1 MADGEQHRL
10 NARGAGSR
18 FPEHLYDFVVESPVV
33 WTEAIE
39 YLLEANGRLAHLVP
53 ARSRQEDPRVVGDV
67 GIDR

>member
-39 YLLEANGRLAHLVP
+39 YLLEANGRLAHLSNDQNLWMVLGG
-53 ARSRQEDPRVVGDV
+53 VT
-67 GIDR
+67 